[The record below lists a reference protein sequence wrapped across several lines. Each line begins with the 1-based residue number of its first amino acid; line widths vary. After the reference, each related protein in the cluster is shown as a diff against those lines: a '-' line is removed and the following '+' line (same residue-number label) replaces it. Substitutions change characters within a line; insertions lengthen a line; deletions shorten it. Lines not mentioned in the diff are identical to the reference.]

1 MTMASN
7 DDNKCKYDDEELSA
21 GAKRKRLGDDGSDDS
36 FSGES
41 EEETTEAN
49 TEPQEVSSKEEMNKL
64 DSEEIKLF
72 QRWARCDNNTPSE
85 SEGTSIENT
94 SVGSEDCIDDDDYD

>member
-36 FSGES
+36 SGES

-85 SEGTSIENT
+85 SEGTSIGNT